1 MNFGAGP
8 SSKIWGSSSS
18 SSDGETLDFYF
29 QDWEQELEEMKE
41 EEEILKQLHAR
52 LQANERPKRRGS
64 IPGHV
69 MINRGRE
76 EGNSRLWNDYFSET
90 PTYGESI
97 FRRRFRCRRNLFIR
111 IVNRVAD
118 HDNFFMQKRD
128 ATGKL
133 GLSTLQKVTA
143 AHRML
148 AYGTSADATD
158 EYIRIGE
165 STTIE
170 CLKRFCRAV
179 IEVFG
184 EEYLRH
190 PTTSDITR
198 LLKKGE
204 ERGFPGMLGSLDC
217 MHWKWKNCP
226 TAWAGQYSGRQGK
239 PTIILE
245 AVASYDLWIWHAYFG
260 LPGSNN
266 DINVLQSSNLF
277 DKLAQGTAPPANYTI
292 LGKDYDTG
300 YYLADGIYPKW
311 STLVQTISQPQGPKK
326 QYFAAMQEGYRKDVE
341 RAFGVLQ
348 IRFAIIKGSAWFWDK
363 RVLHDIM
370 TACVILHNMIVE
382 DEREEELDNVD
393 STQPSNADEM
403 DDNDDERLRRFLA
416 RHRKIQDRE
425 AHFELRNALIEH
437 LWQRHG
443 NGMM

>member
-1 MNFGAGP
+1 
-8 SSKIWGSSSS
+8 
-18 SSDGETLDFYF
+18 
-29 QDWEQELEEMKE
+29 
-41 EEEILKQLHAR
+41 
-52 LQANERPKRRGS
+52 
-64 IPGHV
+64 
-69 MINRGRE
+69 
-76 EGNSRLWNDYFSET
+76 
-90 PTYGESI
+90 
-97 FRRRFRCRRNLFIR
+97 
-111 IVNRVAD
+111 
-118 HDNFFMQKRD
+118 
-128 ATGKL
+128 
-133 GLSTLQKVTA
+133 
-143 AHRML
+143 ML
-148 AYGTSADATD
+148 VYGTSADATD

-190 PTTSDITR
+190 PTTGDITR

-277 DKLAQGTAPPANYTI
+277 DKLAQGTASPANYTI
-292 LGKDYDTG
+292 LGKDYDTS

-326 QYFAAMQEGYRKDVE
+326 QYFAVMQEGYRKDVE

-348 IRFAIIKGSAWFWDK
+348 IRFAIIKGSARFWDK

-382 DEREEELDNVD
+382 DECEEELDNVD

-425 AHFELRNALIEH
+425 AYFELRNALIEH

-443 NGMM
+443 NRMM